1 MGYFVT
7 CNQSGVR
14 TWVRFE
20 IRFFLSRVAWDSST
34 GLVVLGWCFG
44 VGHGDG
50 VLLCCCRARCVVVV
64 VVVVV
69 VAVFSSSAA
78 EVSHD
83 ACCDEDPFDGKFRKL
98 FIDQE
103 STGKLRGRRKQ
114 LWMQGM

>member
-1 MGYFVT
+1 MGYLLPAI
-7 CNQSGVR
+7 SHG
-14 TWVRFE
+14 FE
-20 IRFFLSRVAWDSST
+20 PGSDSRLGSSLLCRV
-34 GLVVLGWCFG
+34 GQQHWASSVGWGFG

-50 VLLCCCRARCVVVV
+50 VLLCSCRARCVVVV
-64 VVVVV
+64 VV
-69 VAVFSSSAA
+69 AVFSCSGA

-103 STGKLRGRRKQ
+103 STGKLRGCRKQ